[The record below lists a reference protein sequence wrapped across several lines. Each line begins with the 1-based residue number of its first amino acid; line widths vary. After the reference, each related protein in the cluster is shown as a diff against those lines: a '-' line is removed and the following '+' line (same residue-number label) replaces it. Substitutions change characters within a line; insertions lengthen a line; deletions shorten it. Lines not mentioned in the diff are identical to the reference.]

1 MCSIHTSSD
10 QYKEQKEEKEW
21 EAKKSK
27 FAECAPLLSSVAA
40 DEKKK
45 VLGSLKDGPDGKQA
59 RAILAGK
66 LLERPDSP
74 DVREL
79 YEKIKE

>member
-1 MCSIHTSSD
+1 MIRH
-10 QYKEQKEEKEW
+10 KEQKEEKEW
-21 EAKKSK
+21 EAKSK
-27 FAECAPLLSSVAA
+27 FAECAPLLSAIYAKSSVAA

-45 VLGSLKDGPDGKQA
+45 VLGSLKYDPDRKQA
-59 RAILAGK
+59 RAIRAGK
-66 LLERPDSP
+66 LLERSDSL